1 MIGKE
6 LVGKEEERFVC
17 VYQSCLG
24 VTMPCRALALPNT
37 AGLRGF
43 ICGKILRQLTD
54 LLLHASLYP

>member
-6 LVGKEEERFVC
+6 LVGKGEVC
-17 VYQSCLG
+17 LCLSEQPG
-24 VTMPCRALALPNT
+24 RVTMPCIT
-37 AGLRGF
+37 QHTGVF